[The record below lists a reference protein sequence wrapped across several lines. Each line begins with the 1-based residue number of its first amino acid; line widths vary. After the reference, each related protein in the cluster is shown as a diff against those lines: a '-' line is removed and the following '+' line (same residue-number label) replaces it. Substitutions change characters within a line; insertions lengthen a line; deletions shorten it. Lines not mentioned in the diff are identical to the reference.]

1 MRLKFSF
8 LRPQAIKA
16 VAERAGNLLCCT
28 FVAQS
33 KLYKIKTTSAR
44 SERALWSREMID
56 TNQK

>member
-1 MRLKFSF
+1 MRLKFFF

-16 VAERAGNLLCCT
+16 VAERAGNLLCT
-28 FVAQS
+28 SVAQNQ
-33 KLYKIKTTSAR
+33 LYKIKTTSAR